1 MYVLRMRITFYPP
14 PIPPA
19 TLSHFLGTTLFNSS
33 TTLNSEDHQQG
44 KRVRKDAENKVKNR
58 KMRLME

>member
-1 MYVLRMRITFYPP
+1 MRITFYPP
-14 PIPPA
+14 AISPA
-19 TLSHFLGTTLFNSS
+19 TLSHFLGTTLLNSS

-44 KRVRKDAENKVKNR
+44 KSVRKDAKNKVKNG

>member
-1 MYVLRMRITFYPP
+1 MRITFYPP

-19 TLSHFLGTTLFNSS
+19 TLTHFLGTTLFNSS

-44 KRVRKDAENKVKNR
+44 KSVRKDAENKVKNG
-58 KMRLME
+58 KMRLRE

>member
-1 MYVLRMRITFYPP
+1 MNELRMRITFYSSA
-14 PIPPA
+14 IPPA
-19 TLSHFLGTTLFNSS
+19 TVSHFLGTTLFNSS

-44 KRVRKDAENKVKNR
+44 KSVRKDAKNNVKNG